1 MSLSK
6 SEIHLKSLVKIMKQP
21 SLFSL
26 ELHQIIVQ
34 YTPRESIEDNPWSE
48 KLNILFP
55 KVFQPPI
62 ELPPQW
68 PIDHLINI
76 IEGIK
81 LVNVKPYRYSH
92 FQKNKVKW
100 LVQEV
105 LSANLIQPLQS
116 PCANLAWLVKKKDE
130 GWQLCIGY
138 RALNKVTIHNCFPI
152 SIIKELLD

>member
-1 MSLSK
+1 MKFVSNEIIHTLRGDMSLSK

-92 FQKNKVKW
+92 FQKNKVK
-100 LVQEV
+100 
-105 LSANLIQPLQS
+105 
-116 PCANLAWLVKKKDE
+116 
-130 GWQLCIGY
+130 
-138 RALNKVTIHNCFPI
+138 
-152 SIIKELLD
+152 